1 MDKESFGGIIMRK
14 ELKVIKEDS
23 LNKKEYRVIK
33 ITEYQDTDRG
43 KIVCGIKYIVQVKS
57 IFIWT
62 DIKEFEG
69 FDEFVEI
76 EAIELF
82 DKIVNPYKYG

>member
-1 MDKESFGGIIMRK
+1 MGK
-14 ELKVIKEDS
+14 ELKVIKEGS

-43 KIVCGIKYIVQVKS
+43 KIVCDIKYIVQVRNV
-57 IFIWT
+57 FIWV

-69 FDEFVEI
+69 FDELIEI

>member
-1 MDKESFGGIIMRK
+1 MIMRK
-14 ELKVIKEDS
+14 ELKVIKEGS
-23 LNKKEYRVIK
+23 LNKKEYRIIK
-33 ITEYQDTDRG
+33 ITEYKDTDKG

-69 FDEFVEI
+69 FDEFIEI
-76 EAIELF
+76 ESIELF

>member
-1 MDKESFGGIIMRK
+1 MGK
-14 ELKVIKEDS
+14 ELKVIKESS

-43 KIVCGIKYIVQVKS
+43 KIVYGIKHIVQVRNVV
-57 IFIWT
+57 IWI

-69 FDEFVEI
+69 LSEI
-76 EAIELF
+76 NEIDAIELF
-82 DKIVNPYKYG
+82 DKIINPYKYG